1 MATPSK
7 AFNFGKD
14 IPIED
19 LGGGISRQI
28 LAYEESLLL
37 AKVYFE
43 AGSEGY
49 AHSHPHAQITTV
61 LSGKFKATVDGVD
74 ATLEAGDTYYAAPN
88 LVHSMIC
95 VEPGAIIDSF
105 SPVREDFLTKK

>member
-1 MATPSK
+1 MTRPSK

-28 LAYEESLLL
+28 LAYEQSLLL
-37 AKVYFE
+37 AKIYFE

-61 LSGKFKATVDGVD
+61 LSGKFKATIDGVD
-74 ATLEAGDTYYAAPN
+74 SILEAGDTYYAAPD

-105 SPVREDFLTKK
+105 SPVREDFLI